1 MVTPIEFTVEDLR
14 GLLTELG
21 ERLAAEGVHGEI
33 YVVGGA
39 ALALE
44 YDERRTTA
52 DIDAVLRPETTI
64 RTIAAA
70 MGEERGLPPNW
81 INSSAAAFVP
91 GGDPGTVILDLPGV
105 AVAVA
110 APEHLL
116 AMKMASYRPGQ
127 DQADLELLFTELG
140 IASAEEAAD
149 LALTVYGE
157 HTVVLPDRPELLLSA
172 EAILDRLERRRR

>member
-1 MVTPIEFTVEDLR
+1 MPAPLEFDVDDIQA
-14 GLLTELG
+14 LLTELG
-21 ERLAAEGVHGEI
+21 ERLMAEGVHGEI
-33 YVVGGA
+33 YLVGGA

-52 DIDAVLRPETTI
+52 DIDAVLRPEATI
-64 RTIAAA
+64 RTVAAA
-70 MGEERGLPPNW
+70 MAEERGLPSTW
-81 INSSAAAFVP
+81 INSSATAFVP

-116 AMKMASYRPGQ
+116 AMKMAGYRSGQ
-127 DQADLELLFTELG
+127 DQADLELLFTELS
-140 IASAEEAAD
+140 ITSPEQAAD

-157 HTVVLPDRPELLLSA
+157 HTVGLPDRPELLLSA
-172 EAILDRLERRRR
+172 QAILDRLARRRR